1 MTDAAVLPVLVGW
14 ALAPTVMILTA
25 LGWQGATVFTRASG
39 RRRPSGR
46 RRLFARRRCASEQRR
61 LRELFV
67 RYVGE
72 DVVSRALEH
81 GGEMGGQERD
91 VAVLFVDLVGS
102 TALVGAQRP
111 GEVVALLNEFFRIV
125 VDVVNRHGGFV
136 NKFEGD
142 AALAVFG
149 APRSHQD
156 GAGAALTAARELRD
170 ELVGALRCTG
180 FGIGVSA
187 GLAFAGDVGAR
198 ERLEYTVIGDPVN
211 EAARLSEL
219 AKSQVGR
226 VVASERTVR
235 TALDAEGLRWN
246 IGELVELRGRTTAT
260 RVARPAVHLGT
271 RAVEMSA

>member
-1 MTDAAVLPVLVGW
+1 VNLPVLVGW
-14 ALAPTVMILTA
+14 PLAPTLTF
-25 LGWQGATVFTRASG
+25 LSVFGWQGSTVFTRTSG
-39 RRRPSGR
+39 R
-46 RRLFARRRCASEQRR
+46 RRRCASEKRR
-61 LRELFV
+61 LRELFG

-72 DVVSRALEH
+72 DVVNRALEH

-102 TALVGAQRP
+102 TALIGARRP
-111 GEVVALLNEFFRIV
+111 AEVVALLNEFFRIV

-149 APRSHQD
+149 APRSHHD
-156 GAGAALTAARELRD
+156 GAGAALVAARELRD
-170 ELVGALRCTG
+170 ELVGAFWCTG

-187 GLAFAGDVGAR
+187 GLVFAGDIGAW

-219 AKSQVGR
+219 AKSQEGR
-226 VVASERTVR
+226 VVASESAVR
-235 TALDAEGLRWN
+235 SARDPEGWD
-246 IGELVELRGRTTAT
+246 IGELVELRGRTAPT
-260 RVARPAVHLGT
+260 RIARPAVPADA
-271 RAVEMSA
+271 RPVEMSG

>member
-1 MTDAAVLPVLVGW
+1 MTDAVANLPVLVGW
-14 ALAPTVMILTA
+14 PLAPTLMVLTA
-25 LGWQGATVFTRASG
+25 LGWQGATVFIRLSG
-39 RRRPSGR
+39 R
-46 RRLFARRRCASEQRR
+46 RRRCASEQQR
-61 LRELFV
+61 LRELFG

-72 DVVSRALEH
+72 DVVRRALEH

-91 VAVLFVDLVGS
+91 VAVLFVDLIGS
-102 TALVGAQRP
+102 TALVAARRP
-111 GEVVALLNEFFRIV
+111 GEVVAVLNEFFRIV

-149 APRSHQD
+149 APRSHRD

-187 GLAFAGDVGAR
+187 GLAFAGDIGAQ

-219 AKSQVGR
+219 AKSQDGR
-226 VVASERTVR
+226 VVASERAVR
-235 TALDAEGLRWN
+235 SAMDAEGLRWD
-246 IGELVELRGRTTAT
+246 IGELVELRGRTTPT
-260 RVARPAVHLGT
+260 RVARPAVLTGA

>member
-1 MTDAAVLPVLVGW
+1 MTDAAVNLPVVIGW
-14 ALAPTVMILTA
+14 PLAPTLMVLTA
-25 LGWQGATVFTRASG
+25 LGWQLAFTRLS
-39 RRRPSGR
+39 RR
-46 RRLFARRRCASEQRR
+46 RRRCASERRR
-61 LRELFV
+61 LRELFS

-72 DVVSRALEH
+72 DVVNRALEH
-81 GGEMGGQERD
+81 GGKMGGQERD

-102 TALVGAQRP
+102 TALVAAQRP
-111 GEVVALLNEFFRIV
+111 AEVVALLNEFFRIV

-149 APRSHQD
+149 APRSHRD

-170 ELVGALRCTG
+170 ELVGAMRYTG

-187 GLAFAGDVGAR
+187 GLAFAGDIGAR

-219 AKSQVGR
+219 AKSQDGR
-226 VVASERTVR
+226 VVASERAVR
-235 TALDAEGLRWN
+235 SALDAEGLRWD
-246 IGELVELRGRTTAT
+246 IGEPVELRGRTTPT
-260 RVARPAVHLGT
+260 RVARPADLLGA
-271 RAVEMSA
+271 RAVEVSA

>member
-1 MTDAAVLPVLVGW
+1 VNLPVLVGW
-14 ALAPTVMILTA
+14 PLPPTLMFLTV
-25 LGWQGATVFTRASG
+25 LRWQGATVFSRRSG
-39 RRRPSGR
+39 R
-46 RRLFARRRCASEQRR
+46 RRRCASEQRR
-61 LRELFV
+61 LRELFG

-72 DVVSRALEH
+72 DVVNRALEH
-81 GGEMGGQERD
+81 GGEMSGQERD

-102 TALVGAQRP
+102 TALVGARRP

-149 APRSHQD
+149 APRSHRD
-156 GAGAALTAARELRD
+156 GAGAALVAARQLRD
-170 ELVGALRCTG
+170 ELVGAFRCTG

-187 GLAFAGDVGAR
+187 GLVFAGDVGAR

-219 AKSQVGR
+219 AKSQEGR
-226 VVASERTVR
+226 VVASERAVR
-235 TALDAEGLRWN
+235 SAHDPEGWD
-246 IGELVELRGRTTAT
+246 IGELVALRGRTTPT
-260 RVARPAVHLGT
+260 RVARPAVPAGA
-271 RAVEMSA
+271 RPVEISA

>member
-1 MTDAAVLPVLVGW
+1 MINAAILPVLVGW
-14 ALAPTVMILTA
+14 PLVVLSA
-25 LGWQGATVFTRASG
+25 LGWKGAGLSG
-39 RRRPSGR
+39 RRR
-46 RRLFARRRCASEQRR
+46 RCTSERQR
-61 LRELFV
+61 LRELFG

-81 GGEMGGQERD
+81 GGELGGQERD

-102 TALVGAQRP
+102 TALIAARSP
-111 GEVVALLNEFFRIV
+111 GEVVVLLNEFFRIV

-142 AALAVFG
+142 AALALFG
-149 APRSHQD
+149 APRSHPD
-156 GAGAALTAARELRD
+156 GAGAALMAARELRD
-170 ELVGALRCTG
+170 ELVAALRCTG

-187 GLAFAGDVGAR
+187 GLVFAGDIGAR

-219 AKSQVGR
+219 AKSQDGR
-226 VVASERTVR
+226 VVASERAVR
-235 TALDAEGLRWN
+235 SARDAEGLRWD
-246 IGELVELRGRTTAT
+246 IGELVELRGRAVPT
-260 RVARPAVHLGT
+260 RVARPAVRRGA